1 MKAHKQAVVPPLTSK
16 TRKGEAY
23 VRFADVHDAIA
34 HALLLPKEQWEE
46 WATRRG
52 TTRLPSEALVFLVKH
67 IAGTDKNVF
76 GKLVWELHLRIEKV
90 VKRWALG
97 FDRAHLEELIETV
110 QQKVIGIVL
119 AEPASRQS
127 EFLEI
132 AFNKAVQRHTLNAI
146 EIRKSFLLPMRAPR
160 RTSSE
165 NDEEEA
171 ESPTD
176 RIRDDSPQVEEI
188 VSMLQDKVQRGVLLG
203 RIKAI
208 VKKPQHYEALL
219 LHYGQGWPLKSIDPA
234 QPSLENY
241 FHRSERQIRNWIGD
255 AIAAIQNA
263 LENTHDA

>member
-1 MKAHKQAVVPPLTSK
+1 MKARKPAVVPPLTSK
-16 TRKGEAY
+16 TRKGHPYA
-23 VRFADVHDAIA
+23 RFADVTDAIA
-34 HALLLPKEQWEE
+34 QALSLPKEHWEE
-46 WATRRG
+46 WAARSD
-52 TTRLPSEALVFLVKH
+52 TTRLPPEALVFLVKH
-67 IAGTDKNVF
+67 IAGTDKNIF
-76 GKLVWELHLRIEKV
+76 GKLVWQLHLRIEKV

-97 FDRAHLEELIETV
+97 FDRVHLEELIETV

-132 AFNKAVQRHTLNAI
+132 AFKKAVQRHTLNAI
-146 EIRKSFLLPMRAPR
+146 ERRKSFLLPMRASR

-165 NDEEEA
+165 NDEEDV

-176 RIRDDSPQVEEI
+176 SISDDSPQVEEL
-188 VSMLQDKVQRGVLLG
+188 VSMLQDKAQRGVLLS

-234 QPSLENY
+234 QPSLENH

-255 AIAAIQNA
+255 AIAAIQTA